1 MNDKKNGAWNLN
13 ACFNTFQTRL
23 YNVHI
28 THIRALLVFWLILES
43 SKHLYI
49 QASMDVMVNA
59 KKQKSHLLAYG
70 QNKFDQLWAVR
81 LFLEV
86 NTSSDF
92 MKMTKTKKKSTNK
105 WTQTKYQLIMKLSIV
120 RLIRLVLF
128 TTGAILKYVRMG
140 YTVYL
145 YGIRSNVRASV
156 WAYTHVD
163 CATES
168 AFIYSPMFDD
178 IERIWNL
185 NTSANRQHICTLNT

>member
-1 MNDKKNGAWNLN
+1 
-13 ACFNTFQTRL
+13 
-23 YNVHI
+23 
-28 THIRALLVFWLILES
+28 
-43 SKHLYI
+43 
-49 QASMDVMVNA
+49 MVNA

-156 WAYTHVD
+156 
-163 CATES
+163 
-168 AFIYSPMFDD
+168 
-178 IERIWNL
+178 
-185 NTSANRQHICTLNT
+185 